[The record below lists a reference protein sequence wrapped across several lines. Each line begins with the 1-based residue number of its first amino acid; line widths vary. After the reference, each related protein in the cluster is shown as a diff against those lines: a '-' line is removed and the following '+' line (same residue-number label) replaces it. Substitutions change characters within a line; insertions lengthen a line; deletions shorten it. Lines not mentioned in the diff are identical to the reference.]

1 MNTRR
6 ITLDLDKTPC
16 ETPVVFRR
24 TDHGGV
30 TLIASITDAGEAVS
44 LSSAT
49 VKLVAMCSA
58 GNVEIPCVVSGN
70 IATTTFGE
78 SDISESCIAYLR
90 IVVGDRKYS
99 TARFRIKE
107 V

>member
-6 ITLDLDKTPC
+6 ITLDLNKSPC
-16 ETPVVFRR
+16 LTPVVFRR

-30 TLIASITDAGEAVS
+30 TLVVDITDAGEAVS

-49 VKLVAMCSA
+49 VTLVAMCST
-58 GNVEIPCVVSGN
+58 GNAELPCIVSGST
-70 IATTTFGE
+70 ATTTFGE
-78 SDISESCIAYLR
+78 SGISESCIAYLR